1 MSGHS
6 HWAGIKYQKA
16 VADARRGKVFSKLA
30 RRITNAARIGGADP
44 ETNLELRYAV
54 GDARSANMP
63 KDNIERAV
71 KKGTGELGGTGFND
85 VIYEGYGPGGVAVM
99 VQTLTDNRNRT
110 VGELRKIFDRRG
122 GNLGAAGCVGWM
134 FERRGLFLVEAAG
147 ADEDALLAVAL
158 EAGADDLRPG
168 AGVYEVRCP
177 VSAFRAVREALE
189 QAGYKLRL
197 AEVSYI
203 PTQTVPL
210 EEAAAR
216 SVLKLLSELQ
226 DHEDV
231 QQVYS
236 NFEVAD
242 EVMAALAD
250 EV

>member
-16 VADARRGKVFSKLA
+16 VVDARRGKVFSKLA

-44 ETNLELRYAV
+44 ETNLELRYAI

-71 KKGTGELGGTGFND
+71 KKGTGELGGTDFNEA
-85 VIYEGYGPGGVAVM
+85 IYEGYGPGAVAIM
-99 VQTLTDNRNRT
+99 VQILTDNRNRT

-122 GNLGAAGCVGWM
+122 GNLGAAGCVAWM
-134 FERRGLFLVEAAG
+134 FERKGLLLVEAAG
-147 ADEDALLAVAL
+147 VEEDALLATAL
-158 EAGADDLRPG
+158 DAGADDLRPG
-168 AGVYEVRCP
+168 AGVYEVRSP

-189 QAGYKLRL
+189 RAGYKLRL

-210 EEAAAR
+210 EEDTAR
-216 SVLKLLSELQ
+216 SVLKLLSELE
-226 DHEDV
+226 DHDDV
-231 QQVYS
+231 QHVFS

-242 EVMAALAD
+242 EVMAALAA

>member
-1 MSGHS
+1 MAGHS

-16 VADARRGKVFSKLA
+16 VVDARRGKVFSKLA
-30 RRITNAARIGGADP
+30 RRITNAARIGGGDP
-44 ETNLELRYAV
+44 EMNLELRYAI

-63 KDNIERAV
+63 KENIERAV
-71 KKGTGELGGTGFND
+71 KKGTGELGGAAFTD
-85 VIYEGYGPGGVAVM
+85 VIYEGYGPGGVAVL

-122 GNLGAAGCVGWM
+122 GNLGASGCVGWM
-134 FERRGLFLVEAAG
+134 FERKGLLLVEAAG
-147 ADEDALLAVAL
+147 VNEDALLATAL

-168 AGVYEVRCP
+168 AGVYEVRSP
-177 VSAFRAVREALE
+177 VGAFRAVREALGE
-189 QAGYKLRL
+189 AGYTLRL
-197 AEVSYI
+197 AEISYI

-210 EEAAAR
+210 QEETAR

-231 QQVYS
+231 QQVFS

-242 EVMAALAD
+242 EVMAALAAD
-250 EV
+250 L